1 MKKTPAS
8 CLQRDSETAV
18 MENMQRKGLLIF
30 FIATTFGLAVSL
42 IEGTS
47 SSLPSIACNS
57 IFLTHIERA
66 LIFVGLLYAGW
77 VICVH
82 ASKGNLPT
90 HLGPSGIGFD
100 SVREASN
107 TIEETSQQLIFLDK
121 EQDFLSQEMQKLDE
135 STTQEISL
143 ILSQLAL
150 LNKRQQKIEEYL
162 KISDI
167 LL

>member
-1 MKKTPAS
+1 MADQQKKS
-8 CLQRDSETAV
+8 
-18 MENMQRKGLLIF
+18 LLIF
-30 FIATTFGLAVSL
+30 FIATTFRLTVSL

-66 LIFVGLLYAGW
+66 LIFVGLLYGGW

-107 TIEETSQQLIFLDK
+107 TIEETSQQLTVLDK
-121 EQDFLSQEMQKLDE
+121 EQDFLTQKMQKLNE
-135 STTQEISL
+135 TTTQEISL

-150 LNKRQQKIEEYL
+150 LNKRQQKVEEYL
-162 KISDI
+162 KISDT
-167 LL
+167 LLKERHS